1 MSDIFSLHGKIFC
14 SKMQEVNKTLQMN
27 LGKPY
32 SRNSYQKIRSKLIPV
47 FLCQRLAFL
56 SLIVLG
62 FTAIASA
69 QSLTGTTGYYNIPS
83 GQIHED
89 RTMFVGANLL
99 SKEHKKWGSPNHDAM
114 NFFVTTSFL
123 PFAEISIRFTRVI
136 GLDDYSST
144 VGDRMASARL
154 QVLNEGKY
162 HPSAVVGFQNF
173 FTTLNSGQASH
184 FNSTYIAFTKNFPLA
199 KVLKNVGLTAGYGSE
214 IFSAAD
220 YQFIGLFGGIKI
232 TPQHLEF
239 LEMMFEYDGD
249 KWNAGARVT
258 ILKHIVLLGG
268 LEGLDAFSGGVSYRF
283 MLP

>member
-1 MSDIFSLHGKIFC
+1 
-14 SKMQEVNKTLQMN
+14 MN
-27 LGKPY
+27 VIKPY
-32 SRNSYQKIRSKLIPV
+32 LLNLNQMTGSKLIQT
-47 FLCQRLAFL
+47 FCCR
-56 SLIVLG
+56 SLTSVLLFVLG
-62 FTAIASA
+62 FNTITCA
-69 QSLTGTTGYYNIPS
+69 QSLTGNTGYYNIPS

-89 RTMFVGANLL
+89 RTMFAGANLL
-99 SKEHKKWGSPNHDAM
+99 SKEYKKWGSPDQDAM

-162 HPSAVVGFQNF
+162 HPSAVIGFQNF

-184 FNSTYIAFTKNFPLA
+184 FNSTYIALTKNFKLT

-214 IFSAAD
+214 IFTAAD

-232 TPQHLEF
+232 TPQYLEF

-258 ILKHIVLLGG
+258 ILKHVVLLGG

>member
-1 MSDIFSLHGKIFC
+1 
-14 SKMQEVNKTLQMN
+14 
-27 LGKPY
+27 
-32 SRNSYQKIRSKLIPV
+32 
-47 FLCQRLAFL
+47 
-56 SLIVLG
+56 
-62 FTAIASA
+62 
-69 QSLTGTTGYYNIPS
+69 
-83 GQIHED
+83 
-89 RTMFVGANLL
+89 
-99 SKEHKKWGSPNHDAM
+99 M

-154 QVLNEGKY
+154 QPLNEGKY
-162 HPSAVVGFQNF
+162 HPSVVIGFQNF
-173 FTTLNSGQASH
+173 FTTLSSGGASH
-184 FNSTYIAFTKNFPLA
+184 FNSTYIALTKNFHLP
-199 KVLKNVGLTAGYGSE
+199 KVLDNIGLTAGYGSE
-214 IFSAAD
+214 IFTAAD

-232 TPQHLEF
+232 TPQYLEF

-258 ILKHIVLLGG
+258 ILKHVVLLGG